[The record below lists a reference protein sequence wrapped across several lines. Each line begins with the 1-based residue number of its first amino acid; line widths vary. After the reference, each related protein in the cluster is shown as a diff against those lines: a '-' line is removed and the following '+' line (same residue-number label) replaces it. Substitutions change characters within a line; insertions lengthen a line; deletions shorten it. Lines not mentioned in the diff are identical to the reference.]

1 MLRGIGKAR
10 IGVRDQERAR
20 RFWVDT
26 MGCEVAQDQTYGD
39 ERWLEVRLPD
49 GVVLILEQAAAPEPA
64 PPGRPNTPVF
74 LACDDV
80 DDTWRALAA
89 RGVAFPQEPIDMP
102 FGRWALL
109 EDTEGN
115 RFPLLAVQPARTA
128 PAARD

>member
-1 MLRGIGKAR
+1 MLTGIRKVR

-20 RFWVDT
+20 RFWTEV

-49 GVVLILEQAAAPEPA
+49 GVLLILELADPDPA
-64 PPGRPNTPVF
+64 PPGQPNTPVF

-80 DDTWRALAA
+80 DATWRDLAD
-89 RGVAFPQEPIDMP
+89 RGVSFAQEPIDLP
-102 FGRWALL
+102 FGRWALF

-115 RFPLLAVQPARTA
+115 RFPLSA
-128 PAARD
+128 PGT